1 MVRAQLHLARGGRG
15 GEGRGGSV
23 GRALT
28 RRCAGP
34 VEFAFSNLDCAL
46 KRYGPNVVTEDTL
59 LPLVRFWS
67 STLSADNMRG
77 YFQAAHYAVPGREYR
92 PYL

>member
-1 MVRAQLHLARGGRG
+1 MDPSGGLL
-15 GEGRGGSV
+15 
-23 GRALT
+23 LT
-28 RRCAGP
+28 RCAGP